1 LSRPDLNQL
10 ASTKPGPIQLSPD
23 HVAAFLLLATRFG
36 ALLLMSPPIGGGAV
50 PATVRVAV
58 VVALA
63 VCFSSLVPAP
73 AQGWSLWQVVAALAG
88 EVVLGLT
95 MAVGLNLAFA
105 AFAIGARILD
115 TQIGFGIGQV
125 FNPLTRQQT
134 PILTGLFAQVALV
147 LFFTTDAPDGVL
159 RGVVLSIQAYPP
171 GTAWPLQSALGPVI
185 AQVAGLF
192 ALGFAIV
199 APVVFC
205 LLLVELGLGVI
216 SRSLPQMNMFA
227 MGIPIKI
234 VVGLTALAIWTTGS
248 LALLLRTHAAVFK
261 GWEAMF
267 R

>member
-1 LSRPDLNQL
+1 MFNS
-10 ASTKPGPIQLSPD
+10 SGVLSPD

-36 ALLLMSPPIGGGAV
+36 ALLLMSPPIGGGSV
-50 PATVRVAV
+50 PASVRVAV

-63 VCFSSLVPAP
+63 ACFSSLVPPP
-73 AQGWSLWQVVAALAG
+73 AQGWGLWHVVSAMAG
-88 EVVLGLT
+88 ELALGST
-95 MAVGLNLAFA
+95 MALGLNLAFA
-105 AFAIGARILD
+105 AFAVGARVLD

-125 FNPLTRQQT
+125 FNPLTRQQA
-134 PILTGLFAQVALV
+134 PILTGVFAQLALV
-147 LFFTTDAPDGVL
+147 LFFSTDAPDGVL

-171 GTAWPLQSALGPVI
+171 GSEWNMQSAYVPVVG
-185 AQVAGLF
+185 QMAGLF
-192 ALGFAIV
+192 ALGFAMV

-227 MGIPIKI
+227 MGIPIKV

-248 LALLLRTHAAVFK
+248 LALMTRTHTAVFR

>member
-1 LSRPDLNQL
+1 MFNS
-10 ASTKPGPIQLSPD
+10 SGVLSPD

-50 PATVRVAV
+50 PPSVRVAV

-63 VCFSSLVPAP
+63 ACFSSLVPAP
-73 AQGWSLWQVVAALAG
+73 AQGWDVWHIALALAG
-88 EVVLGLT
+88 EAALGST
-95 MAVGLNLAFA
+95 MALGLNLAFA

-125 FNPLTRQQT
+125 FNPLTRQQA
-134 PILTGLFAQVALV
+134 PILTGVFAQLALV

-171 GTAWPLQSALGPVI
+171 GSAWSLQSAFVPVVGQ
-185 AQVAGLF
+185 AAGLF
-192 ALGFAIV
+192 ALGFAMV

-227 MGIPIKI
+227 MSIPIKV

-248 LALLLRTHAAVFK
+248 LSLLLRTHTAVFR